1 MSKFLELISD
11 NSNATLKRRANSI
24 AQNAEIAQ
32 QNIVNSLKQQK
43 SALEL
48 KIADL
53 TDFAPDSKDSLRP
66 RNKDWNAE
74 KWAKEL
80 QEAHEQLWQV
90 NISLGIAEK
99 TYKEYFA

>member
-24 AQNAEIAQ
+24 AQNAQIAQ

-53 TDFAPDSKDSLRP
+53 TDFAPDTTDSLRP
-66 RNKDWNAE
+66 GNKDWDAE
-74 KWAKEL
+74 NWAQEL
-80 QEAHEQLWQV
+80 QKANEQLWQV
-90 NISLGIAEK
+90 NISLEIAEK
-99 TYKEYFA
+99 TYNEYFV